1 MQKDQAQCM
10 SLKKLKY
17 SAILLSGFFINA
29 HKVRQGK
36 SPKTANKIIP
46 GIKKSLNGDFSK
58 IDKGN
63 PPNNLPDGDIINAP
77 PPPMALIPRNVN
89 KKNSKFLAFIV
100 EN

>member
-46 GIKKSLNGDFSK
+46 GIKKSLKGDFSK
-58 IDKGN
+58 IDNGN
-63 PPNNLPDGDIINAP
+63 PPNNLPEGDIINAP
-77 PPPMALIPRNVN
+77 PPPIALIPRNDN
-89 KKNSKFLAFIV
+89 KTNRIFFAFMV
-100 EN
+100 DN